1 MSSIWVTQLDD
12 ARVIALIDAKLVRKD
27 KCCVRV
33 VDGSVNLSVGEGL
46 GKRRESMVLCLL
58 WVEKGCEVLEQCEW
72 SVMPSK
78 DC

>member
-33 VDGSVNLSVGEGL
+33 VDGSVNLSVGEGFR
-46 GKRRESMVLCLL
+46 K
-58 WVEKGCEVLEQCEW
+58 EKGECGVVFIVGRKGVRGA
-72 SVMPSK
+72 SAV
-78 DC
+78 